1 MSKRKKPIL
10 DERKAYR
17 LSREFREKLLR
28 QELSFLTK
36 EEQDALIYS
45 HEFVELK
52 PEVIEK
58 LRTPCYEYIRLD
70 RLLRSAQ

>member
-28 QELSFLTK
+28 QELSFLSK

-52 PEVIEK
+52 PEV
-58 LRTPCYEYIRLD
+58 LR
-70 RLLRSAQ
+70 